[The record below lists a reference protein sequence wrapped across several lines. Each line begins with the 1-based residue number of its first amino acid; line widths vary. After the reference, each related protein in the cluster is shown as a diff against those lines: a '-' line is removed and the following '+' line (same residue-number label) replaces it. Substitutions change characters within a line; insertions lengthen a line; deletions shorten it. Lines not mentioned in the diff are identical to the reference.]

1 MPPQSQTIA
10 ATEAAPD
17 AAGDSARASVFTAR
31 TDCPACG
38 GVITRCLYECPYD
51 QPPIA
56 DYVRDYYEAVG
67 IVEMERLC
75 GAEYRLLQCERCGLV
90 YQQEVPDDALLERL
104 YEHWIDPELARSRD
118 RQRRDLGAYSMHAQE
133 ILQLLA
139 TLGRSPRE
147 VRVLDFGM
155 GWGDWASMARS
166 LGCET
171 FGVEISRSRIEH
183 AGKLGIPIVDP
194 GRLADTRF
202 DLINAEQVFEHLAEP
217 LEIMRT
223 LASALRPGG
232 LLKVCVPNGRSIV
245 RRLRRP
251 DWSAPRDTRRS
262 LHAVQPLEHL
272 NCFDHGALVAM
283 GRRAGLRVAMI
294 PMATQ
299 YACSPDWRRPGRVL
313 RNAVYPIY
321 RNVFRRGTWIV
332 FRAEP

>member
-104 YEHWIDPELARSRD
+104 YEHWIDPERARSRD
-118 RQRRDLGAYSMHAQE
+118 RQRRDLGTYSMHAQE

-202 DLINAEQVFEHLAEP
+202 DLINAEQVFEHLPE
-217 LEIMRT
+217 
-223 LASALRPGG
+223 
-232 LLKVCVPNGRSIV
+232 
-245 RRLRRP
+245 
-251 DWSAPRDTRRS
+251 
-262 LHAVQPLEHL
+262 PLEHL

-299 YACSPDWRRPGRVL
+299 YACSTDWRRPGRIL

-321 RNVFRRGTWIV
+321 RNLLRRGTWVV
-332 FRAEP
+332 FRRSGD